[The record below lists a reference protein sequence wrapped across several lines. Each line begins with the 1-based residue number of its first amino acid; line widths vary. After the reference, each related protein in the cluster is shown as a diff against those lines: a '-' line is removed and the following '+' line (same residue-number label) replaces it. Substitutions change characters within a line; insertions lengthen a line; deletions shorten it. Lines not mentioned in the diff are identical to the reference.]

1 MSIKL
6 RELIRSVRACKTAA
20 EERAVVAQEC
30 ALIRTAFK
38 EEDTDFRNRNVAKLL
53 FIHMLG
59 ELQISKGSI
68 LLIQAIMGTIR
79 WSSGLGARKSLE
91 IGASEIKQTPLDPK
105 SSKLEVPR

>member
-59 ELQISKGSI
+59 KLQITKGSI

-79 WSSGLGARKSLE
+79 
-91 IGASEIKQTPLDPK
+91 
-105 SSKLEVPR
+105 